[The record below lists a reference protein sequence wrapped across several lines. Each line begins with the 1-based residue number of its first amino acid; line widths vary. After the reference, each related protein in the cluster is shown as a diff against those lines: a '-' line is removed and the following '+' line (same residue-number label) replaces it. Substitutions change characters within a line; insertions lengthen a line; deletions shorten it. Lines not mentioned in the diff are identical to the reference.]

1 MSSKNVENTVI
12 GKEILNYRIISL
24 IGRGGMGDVYLAEHV
39 VIRNEKV
46 AIKIIKANM
55 VNDFT
60 RRLLR
65 DEAGHLAGL
74 KHANIVSF
82 NNYHTDAAGSI
93 YLIMEYADGRNLED
107 YIKNVSGLI
116 VEDKIGPM
124 FEPIL
129 DAVGY
134 AHRKKVLHRDIKPAN
149 VVITSEGVPMILD
162 FGIAQIIKDQNDD
175 NDTHFIMGTPAY
187 MSPEQVRGERLDERS
202 DIYSLGVL
210 LHHMLTGCCPYD
222 THSLSEEEINAKV
235 TREPLPRIRTFYK
248 YVSDKLQVI
257 VDKATAK
264 KTDERYATCEEFKR
278 ELHETLYPQK
288 RASWLSRL
296 FS

>member
-1 MSSKNVENTVI
+1 MI

-46 AIKIIKANM
+46 AIKIIKSNM

-65 DEAGHLAGL
+65 DEAEHLAGL

-93 YLIMEYADGRNLED
+93 YLVMEYADGHNLEN
-107 YIKNVSGLI
+107 YIKKVSGLI

-187 MSPEQVRGERLDERS
+187 MSPEQVRGEHLDERS

-222 THSLSEEEINAKV
+222 THSLSEAEINAKV
-235 TREPLPRIRTFYK
+235 TGEPLPRMRTFYK
-248 YVSDKLQVI
+248 YVSDELQVV

-264 KTDERYATCEEFKR
+264 NPAERYPTCEEFKR